1 MGKFN
6 VNGQAHGVV
15 DVQLTGIE
23 ADSKKE
29 AMEKAKEIFARGEH
43 GSIKYSD
50 DDAAC
55 FDFVPFY
62 SEEL

>member
-1 MGKFN
+1 MKTFS

-15 DVQLTGIE
+15 DVKLTGIE
-23 ADSKKE
+23 ANSKEE

-43 GSIKYSD
+43 GSIRYSD

-55 FDFVPFY
+55 FDFIPFH

>member
-1 MGKFN
+1 LKTFT

-15 DVQLTGIE
+15 DVQLTDIE
-23 ADSKKE
+23 AESKEE

-43 GSIKYSD
+43 GSIRYSD

-55 FDFVPFY
+55 FDFVPYF

>member
-1 MGKFN
+1 MGN
-6 VNGQAHGVV
+6 YSVNGQAHGVV
-15 DVQLTGIE
+15 DVKLTDIE
-23 ADSKKE
+23 ADSKEE

-43 GSIKYSD
+43 GAINYSD